1 MENYEAPELTVIG
14 TVEDL
19 TEAQVLGDHDDG
31 VFSHREFRP
40 PIPYDGI

>member
-14 TVEDL
+14 TVQDL
-19 TEAQVLGDHDDG
+19 TEAEASGTESDL
-31 VFSHREFRP
+31 VFTHRFTPP